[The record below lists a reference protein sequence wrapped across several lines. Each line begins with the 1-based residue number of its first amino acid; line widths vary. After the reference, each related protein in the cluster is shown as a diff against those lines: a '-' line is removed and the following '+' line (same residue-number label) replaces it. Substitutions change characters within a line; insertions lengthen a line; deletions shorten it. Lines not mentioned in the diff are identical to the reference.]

1 VAELV
6 EARWLGSVSYLDAV
20 CLQRDLVERRR
31 EGSVIDQLLLLEHPH
46 TITKG
51 SATDS
56 ANILAGPEERRALG
70 VELFSSGRG
79 GDVTYHGPGQIVG
92 YPILDLKP
100 GRKDI
105 HQYLRDLE
113 EVLIRALAAFGVEG
127 SRVAGQTGVW
137 IADGKIGAIG
147 VRVSSGWITS
157 HGFALNVNTDLS
169 YFRTIVPCGISDRG
183 VTSLERLLGHRI
195 PIDAVILAIEG
206 AFEEVF
212 YATTVRV
219 DGLP

>member
-1 VAELV
+1 MAELV
-6 EARWLGSVSYLDAV
+6 EARWLGSVPYLDAV
-20 CLQRDLVERRR
+20 DLQRDLVERRR
-31 EGSVIDQLLLLEHPH
+31 EGLVVDQLLLLEHPH
-46 TITKG
+46 VITKG
-51 SATDS
+51 SAADS
-56 ANILAGPEERRALG
+56 ANILVDPEERRELG
-70 VELFSSGRG
+70 VELFESGRG
-79 GDVTYHGPGQIVG
+79 GDVTYHGPGQIIG

-113 EVLIRALAAFGVEG
+113 EVLIRALATFGVEG

-137 IADGKIGAIG
+137 TAAGKIGAIG

-183 VTSLERLLGHRI
+183 VTSLERLLGRRI
-195 PIDAVILAIEG
+195 PIGPVITAIG
-206 AFEEVF
+206 SAFEEVF
-212 YATTVRV
+212 DATMVRV
-219 DGLP
+219 EGLP